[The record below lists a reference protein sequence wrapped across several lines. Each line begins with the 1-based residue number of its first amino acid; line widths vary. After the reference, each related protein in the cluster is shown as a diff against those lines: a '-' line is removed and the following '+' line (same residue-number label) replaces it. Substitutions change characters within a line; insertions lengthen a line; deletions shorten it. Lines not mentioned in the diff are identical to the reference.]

1 VSSIA
6 SVFFAIGLGALIAV
20 YMPMNAVL
28 AKHLGS
34 AVSANLVMYGIGFV
48 STLVMFYAMSAPLKL
63 SALMSAPPYVF
74 LAGIL
79 SAGMVLGMIYLLP
92 LMGAR
97 QVFVLLVSG
106 QVLMA
111 ILVSHLQWF
120 GAPVIIISSSHKWLN
135 RLFFERI
142 LHQRI
147 FCIRL
152 RNPSEEFK

>member
-1 VSSIA
+1 MSSIV
-6 SVFFAIGLGALIAV
+6 SVFFAIGLGSLIAV

-79 SAGMVLGMIYLLP
+79 SAGMVWG
-92 LMGAR
+92 
-97 QVFVLLVSG
+97 
-106 QVLMA
+106 
-111 ILVSHLQWF
+111 
-120 GAPVIIISSSHKWLN
+120 
-135 RLFFERI
+135 
-142 LHQRI
+142 
-147 FCIRL
+147 
-152 RNPSEEFK
+152 